1 MILSKTVTPSRNDS
15 KNTLTVD
22 HDTDIEESPTIC
34 PECGSR
40 EIVVDT
46 QRGESVCST
55 CGLVLQEHAMNSEQE
70 RRAFTAEEK
79 SKRMRTG
86 SPVTNL
92 LPDMGLTTIIDM
104 PSPQNQKLWRAV
116 KWQNRMPWAK
126 RNILIATTEIK
137 RIGGILN
144 LPQDVKETSAQI
156 YKKAFNK
163 KLLRGRS
170 IKAMVAACVYYACRA
185 SKIPRTMQE
194 ILDQTTVDG
203 KELRKAYRTLIKE
216 LNLKVPSLDPTALVS
231 KYISELHLSSQIEQR
246 VVEIL
251 KLIKA
256 ERFIA
261 GKDPKGLCAAAIYI
275 AARQLGDARSQQEIA
290 HVVGITEV
298 TLRSRAKVIQAFL
311 HGE

>member
-1 MILSKTVTPSRNDS
+1 MSKTMMPSKNASRNT
-15 KNTLTVD
+15 KAD
-22 HDTDIEESPTIC
+22 HDADSSEIPTIC

-40 EIVVDT
+40 EIIVDT
-46 QRGESVCST
+46 QRGESVCSS
-55 CGLVLQEHAMNSEQE
+55 CGLVLQEHAMNTEQE
-70 RRAFTAEEK
+70 RRAFTTEEK
-79 SKRMRTG
+79 AKRMRTG

-116 KWQNRMPWAK
+116 KWQNRLPWAK

-144 LPQDVKETSAQI
+144 LPQDVKETAAQI

-185 SKIPRTMQE
+185 SKIPRTLQE
-194 ILDQTTVDG
+194 ILEQTTVDG

-216 LNLKVPSLDPTALVS
+216 LNLKVPSLEPTALVS
-231 KYISELHLSSQIEQR
+231 KYISELQLPSTVEMR
-246 VVEIL
+246 VVDIL
-251 KLIKA
+251 RKIKA

-261 GKDPKGLCAAAIYI
+261 GKDPKGLVAAAIYI
-275 AARQLGDARSQQEIA
+275 AARQFADARSQQEIA
-290 HVVGITEV
+290 RVIGITEV
-298 TLRSRAKVIQAFL
+298 TLRSRAKVIQKFL
-311 HGE
+311 HVD